1 MERRGAR
8 LGQLILWPWNNVIH
22 HITARPYWPVRSISR
37 VKYHQLTWYNSFW
50 LWRCLLYTCR
60 LSKRLSLSTTVLWWQ
75 DQTLTI
81 LVVFF
86 TAPRVF
92 MLFST
97 TTDIRR
103 ILFNSSDNLEVVLP
117 VRGLTDVRAIDY
129 DVNSHLIYWIDSAAK
144 EIRRSFQNGS
154 NAKTIVLG
162 EDSSPYDLAIDSYG
176 QQLFWT
182 DSVKNSINVYSL
194 RKGVSM
200 GVVFHESG
208 VHPRS
213 IVLYPERGW
222 VNSF

>member
-1 MERRGAR
+1 
-8 LGQLILWPWNNVIH
+8 
-22 HITARPYWPVRSISR
+22 
-37 VKYHQLTWYNSFW
+37 
-50 LWRCLLYTCR
+50 
-60 LSKRLSLSTTVLWWQ
+60 
-75 DQTLTI
+75 
-81 LVVFF
+81 
-86 TAPRVF
+86 

-103 ILFNSSDNLEVVLP
+103 VLFNSSDNLEVVLP
-117 VRGLTDVRAIDY
+117 VRGLT

-194 RKGVSM
+194 RKGVSI
-200 GVVFHESG
+200 GVVFHERD

-213 IVLYPERGW
+213 IVLYPEKG
-222 VNSF
+222 

>member
-1 MERRGAR
+1 
-8 LGQLILWPWNNVIH
+8 
-22 HITARPYWPVRSISR
+22 
-37 VKYHQLTWYNSFW
+37 
-50 LWRCLLYTCR
+50 
-60 LSKRLSLSTTVLWWQ
+60 
-75 DQTLTI
+75 
-81 LVVFF
+81 
-86 TAPRVF
+86 

-117 VRGLTDVRAIDY
+117 VRGLEDVRAIDY

-176 QQLFWT
+176 QQLYWT
-182 DSVKNSINVYSL
+182 DNVKNSINVYSL

-200 GVVFHESG
+200 GVVFHERD

-213 IVLYPERGW
+213 IVLYPEMGW
-222 VNSF
+222 VNLLNSFWFILFSLVSNPLSSGLLHLISVPPPLQLRTYLFFLP